1 MTAAEFEALLARR
14 PPRVQQ
20 LLGSRSKVCLLNGK
34 DILAVLKPEP
44 VIVMACNTRIKHV
57 IPGIMRAAQELDA
70 VVAFELARS
79 ECSLEGGY
87 TGFTPQLYV
96 ETVVEYAEAT
106 GFTKPFFIHAD
117 HITVKSTAPEAIA
130 SARELIDAQLAAGYT
145 SFAIDASFNELPDN
159 IRITTELAQPI
170 LAQNYGLEVEVGEIK
185 AAGQEAE
192 ITTVE
197 EAVEFITGLRQH
209 GIYPDLLAIN
219 NGSKHGNYLEG
230 EKIFIDL
237 ERTGE
242 IYQAIKDYGVCIAQ
256 HGVTGT
262 PLHLVGRFADYGI
275 RKANVGTQWQNIAH
289 AGLPEDLLA
298 EMRAWAAANQ
308 KDIKFA
314 TKPFKDRID
323 RIPVSYQEKIAEM
336 AYREAKEFIKAFRA
350 VGTASKVA
358 AGLAARV

>member
-1 MTAAEFEALLARR
+1 MSVTAEDRLLDRR
-14 PPRVQQ
+14 PPRVMAK
-20 LLGSRSKVCLLNGK
+20 LPANSRVCLLNSK
-34 DILAVLKPEP
+34 DILAVLKNQP

-87 TGFTPQLYV
+87 TGFTPQLYA
-96 ETVVEYAEAT
+96 ETVIGYAQEI

-130 SARELIDAQLAAGYT
+130 SARDLIAAQLAAGYT

-170 LAQNYGLEVEVGEIK
+170 VKENLGLEVEVGEIK
-185 AAGQEAE
+185 SAGQEAE
-192 ITTVE
+192 ITTVA
-197 EAVEFITGLRQH
+197 EAVDFITGLRQN
-209 GIYPDLLAIN
+209 GIHPDLLAIN

-262 PLHLVGRFADYGI
+262 PLHLVGKFADYGI
-275 RKANVGTQWQNIAH
+275 RKANVGTQWQNVAH
-289 AGLPEDLLA
+289 AGLPA
-298 EMRAWAAANQ
+298 ELMAAMKAWAQENK
-308 KDIKFA
+308 KDIKMA
-314 TKPFKDRID
+314 TKPFKEQID
-323 RIPVSYQEKIAEM
+323 AIPQAYQDKIAEA
-336 AYREAKEFIKAFRA
+336 AYQEAKVFIQAFRA
-350 VGTASKVA
+350 VGTASLVA
-358 AGLAARV
+358 KGLAGA

>member
-1 MTAAEFEALLARR
+1 MSVTAEDRLLAHR
-14 PPRVQQ
+14 PPQVSAK
-20 LLGSRSKVCLLNGK
+20 LPPGSRVCLLNSK
-34 DILAVLKPEP
+34 DILSVLKNQP

-57 IPGIMRAAQELDA
+57 IPGIMQAAQELDA

-87 TGFTPQLYV
+87 TGFTPQLYAA
-96 ETVVEYAEAT
+96 TVIDYAEKT

-130 SARELIDAQLAAGYT
+130 SARELIAAQLAAGYT

-170 LAQNYGLEVEVGEIK
+170 VKENLGLEVEVGEIK
-185 AAGQEAE
+185 SAGQEAE
-192 ITTVE
+192 ITTVA
-197 EAVEFITGLRQH
+197 EAVEFITGLRQN
-209 GIYPDLLAIN
+209 GIHPDLLAIN

-262 PLHLVGRFADYGI
+262 PLHLVGKFADYGI
-275 RKANVGTQWQNIAH
+275 RKANVGTQWQNVAH
-289 AGLPEDLLA
+289 AGLPPELMA
-298 EMRAWAAANQ
+298 EMKAWAQENK
-308 KDIKFA
+308 KDIKMA
-314 TKPFKDRID
+314 TKPFKNRID
-323 RIPVSYQEKIAEM
+323 AIPAAYQEKIIKT
-336 AYREAKEFIKAFRA
+336 AYQEAKVFIQAFRA
-350 VGTASKVA
+350 VGTASLVA
-358 AGLAARV
+358 QGLAAS

>member
-1 MTAAEFEALLARR
+1 MSTTEDRLLAHR
-14 PPRVQQ
+14 PPQVSAK
-20 LLGSRSKVCLLNGK
+20 LPSGSRVCLLNSK
-34 DILAVLKPEP
+34 DILSVLKNHP

-87 TGFTPQLYV
+87 TGFTPQLYAD
-96 ETVVEYAEAT
+96 TVIGYAQET
-106 GFTKPFFIHAD
+106 GFSKPFFIHAD

-130 SARELIDAQLAAGYT
+130 SARELIAAQLAAGYT

-170 LAQNYGLEVEVGEIK
+170 VKAGLGLEVEVGEIK
-185 AAGQEAE
+185 SAGQEAQ
-192 ITTVE
+192 ITTVA
-197 EAVEFITGLRQH
+197 EAVDFIQGLKEN
-209 GIYPDLLAIN
+209 GVFPDLLAIN

-242 IYQAIKDYGVCIAQ
+242 IYQAIKDYGVSIAQ

-262 PLHLVGRFADYGI
+262 PLHLVGKFADYGI
-275 RKANVGTQWQNIAH
+275 RKANVGTQWQNVAH
-289 AGLPEDLLA
+289 AGLPPDLLA
-298 EMRAWAAANQ
+298 EMKAWSQENK
-308 KDIKFA
+308 KDIKMA
-314 TKPFKDRID
+314 AKPFKARID
-323 RIPVSYQEKIAEM
+323 AIPVAYQEKIIEM
-336 AYREAKEFIKAFRA
+336 AYQEARVFIQAFRA
-350 VGTASKVA
+350 VGTASLVA
-358 AGLAARV
+358 QGLAS

>member
-1 MTAAEFEALLARR
+1 MSATAEDRLLGQR
-14 PPRVQQ
+14 PPQV
-20 LLGSRSKVCLLNGK
+20 LAKLPAHSRVCLLNGR
-34 DILAVLKPEP
+34 DILTILKSEP

-96 ETVVEYAEAT
+96 DTLLAAAEETN
-106 GFTKPFFIHAD
+106 FTKPFFIHAD

-130 SARELIDAQLAAGYT
+130 SARQLIEAQLAAGYT

-159 IRITTELAQPI
+159 IQITTELAQPI
-170 LAQNYGLEVEVGEIK
+170 VQQNLGLEVEVGEIK
-185 AAGQEAE
+185 SAGQEAE
-192 ITTVE
+192 ITTVA
-197 EAVEFITGLRQH
+197 EAVDFIKGLKDN
-209 GIYPDLLAIN
+209 GVYPDLLAIN

-230 EKIFIDL
+230 EKISIDL
-237 ERTGE
+237 DRTGE
-242 IYQAIKDYGVCIAQ
+242 IYGAIKDFGVCIAQ

-289 AGLPEDLLA
+289 AGLPEDLMA
-298 EMRAWAAANQ
+298 DMRAWASENK
-308 KDIKFA
+308 KDIKF
-314 TKPFKDRID
+314 TSKPFKAKID
-323 RIPVSYQEKIAEM
+323 AIPAAYREKIAAQ
-336 AYREAKEFIKAFRA
+336 AYNEAKAFIQAFRA
-350 VGTASKVA
+350 VGTASKVVH
-358 AGLAARV
+358 GLVAKL